1 MAPRSQ
7 DPRWWCLLAT
17 CSLFYGAA
25 CSETPSAVDDRPAR
39 PPSSVPVPDTFD
51 WANLAPVPDPFDDT
65 PAQPRR
71 AHPYAAAVTG
81 DATWALVTLRGSE
94 LEPGDEVVIIDT
106 VAKRLT
112 KRVKVGARPV
122 AVAIHPS
129 QEVAVVLS
137 QLSPYASVIDLDTF
151 EVTQRIEVGRYAERL
166 VFNEDGSRMF
176 VTNRATEAL
185 EQWRVQWSEG
195 ALTASRT
202 STVAC
207 GVNPG
212 AVALAAGHVY
222 AADAGGLAV
231 RVFDAE
237 SLTAVAVIDMNAPV
251 FDLQPMG
258 RWVVAATLNDTNGLP
273 CPSDADFPGT
283 IGDGVFADTTDRTCS
298 RGFADIQN
306 EIAFIDTSS
315 NAVTVRYTSDSAEV
329 SEADREGDHP
339 AELMKVVGSLPHAI
353 TVVGDTTAFV
363 AMRASFELSQITVD
377 GSGAIP
383 LMESAGSWQTG
394 FGPTDVATDRA
405 GKIMVVPNM
414 LGDTI
419 SVFETA
425 SGDRTDIALDEDAP
439 PFPAT
444 DAEIGELF
452 FSTSRYSTDGDQSC
466 LSCHPDADT
475 DGKSWGVNV
484 VRAYGRRATLPAKN
498 LRATLPLLIEGVFD
512 ENDFGLEMEAISFR
526 PDFHDSSYAVQ
537 VRRRDDFY
545 RSVSDELFG
554 REVSFADMVRRVG
567 DFLMVEPRLLPSP
580 HDSETASVDRG
591 RELFFRFE
599 VGCAVCHPS
608 PVFASSELFE
618 GIISMGLYDRPQLS
632 LDPDVSTKFLEH
644 ARDGLFNANSLRG
657 LWDRRGT
664 FFHDGRARTIRETML
679 TPSHPCLRLGER
691 GFNEFDGVADSHGGI
706 SHLSCVQVDDLEA
719 FLLTLD

>member
-1 MAPRSQ
+1 
-7 DPRWWCLLAT
+7 
-17 CSLFYGAA
+17 
-25 CSETPSAVDDRPAR
+25 VDDG
-39 PPSSVPVPDTFD
+39 FD
-51 WANLAPVPDPFDDT
+51 WRNLDPVPDPFTDT

-71 AHPYAAAVTG
+71 AHPYAVAVDP
-81 DATWALVTLRGSE
+81 DANWAMVTLRGSE
-94 LEPGDEVVIIDT
+94 IEPGDEVVVVDT
-106 VAKRLT
+106 LGKSISN
-112 KRVKVGARPV
+112 RVKVGARPV
-122 AVAIHPS
+122 AVEVHPS
-129 QEVAVVLS
+129 GEVAVVLS
-137 QLSPYASVIDLDTF
+137 QLSPLAAVIDLETF
-151 EVTQRIEVGRYAERL
+151 EVVQHIEVGRYAERL
-166 VFNEDGSRMF
+166 LFNQDGSRMYL
-176 VTNRATEAL
+176 TNRATDAL
-185 EQWRVQWSEG
+185 EVWHVAWTDGGLEATR
-195 ALTASRT
+195 TA
-202 STVAC
+202 TVAC

-212 AVALAAGHVY
+212 AIALAAGRVY

-237 SLTAVAVIDMNAPV
+237 SLRPSAVIDINAPV
-251 FDLQPMG
+251 FDLQPI
-258 RWVVAATLNDTNGLP
+258 AATAADSAYGPWIIALTMNDTNGLP
-273 CPSDADFPGT
+273 CSSDADFPGT
-283 IGDGVFADTTDRTCS
+283 VGDGIFEDTTDRTCS

-315 NAVTVRYTSDSAEV
+315 DAVTVRYTSDSAEV

-339 AELMKVVGSLPHAI
+339 AELMRVEGSLPHAI
-353 TVVGDTTAFV
+353 TMVDESTAYV
-363 AMRASFELSQITVD
+363 AMRASFELSKITIV
-377 GSGAIP
+377 SSSTIP
-383 LMESAGSWQTG
+383 VMTAGGTWPTG
-394 FGPTDVATDRA
+394 LGPTDVATDRD
-405 GKIMVVPNM
+405 GKIMVVPNG
-414 LGDTI
+414 LADSISIFDTATGER
-419 SVFETA
+419 V
-425 SGDRTDIALDEDAP
+425 DLALDPDAP

-466 LSCHPDADT
+466 SSCHPDSDA

-484 VRAYGRRATLPAKN
+484 VRAYGRRATLPARN

-526 PDFHDSSYAVQ
+526 PDYHDSSYAVQ
-537 VRRRDDFY
+537 ARRRDDFY
-545 RSVSDELFG
+545 RAVSVELFG
-554 REVSFADMVRRVG
+554 REVGYEDMVRRVG

-580 HDSETASVDRG
+580 HDPDTESVDRG

-608 PVFASSELFE
+608 PSFASSELFE
-618 GIISMGLYDRPQLS
+618 SIISMALYDRPQLS

-657 LWDRRGT
+657 MWDRRGT
-664 FFHDGRARTIRETML
+664 LFHDGRARTIRETML

-706 SHLSCVQVDDLEA
+706 SHLSCQQIDDLEA